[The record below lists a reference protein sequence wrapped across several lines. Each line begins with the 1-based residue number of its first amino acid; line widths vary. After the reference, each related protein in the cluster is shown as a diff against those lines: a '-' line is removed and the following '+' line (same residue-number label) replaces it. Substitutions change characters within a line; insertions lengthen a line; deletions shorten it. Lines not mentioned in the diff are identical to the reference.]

1 MYGSRR
7 RHRKRATLGLAVLLG
22 AAAIAV
28 GAVAFNGGNDEASA
42 AESCTGL
49 DTALQNNLNFIA
61 GQQAA
66 PDAQSEARIANRE
79 AVVDQLQQRRAV
91 AGCTGDLTAQ
101 PIAAGGSG
109 ENCAGLDTALR
120 NNLDF
125 IAGQQAGPDSQ
136 SAARIENRQAVVDL
150 IQQRREAA
158 GCTEDVQATPPAET
172 NPPAAEPP
180 ATNPPTTNPPTAAP
194 PSDAVGEVVCAGST
208 VTLSGEAG
216 APAASSNQ
224 FPVGTRLK
232 VTNLDNDK
240 SITVEVTSTSGSC
253 ALLNDS
259 AFEQVREAGK
269 FLIRQARIER
279 VG

>member
-1 MYGSRR
+1 MPLFTRNG
-7 RHRKRATLGLAVLLG
+7 RHRRKAGIGLAALV
-22 AAAIAV
+22 AAV
-28 GAVAFNGGNDEASA
+28 GLAAVAVALSTGRGEA

-91 AGCTGDLTAQ
+91 AGCTGELKAQ

-136 SAARIENRQAVVDL
+136 
-150 IQQRREAA
+150 
-158 GCTEDVQATPPAET
+158 
-172 NPPAAEPP
+172 
-180 ATNPPTTNPPTAAP
+180 
-194 PSDAVGEVVCAGST
+194 
-208 VTLSGEAG
+208 
-216 APAASSNQ
+216 
-224 FPVGTRLK
+224 
-232 VTNLDNDK
+232 
-240 SITVEVTSTSGSC
+240 
-253 ALLNDS
+253 
-259 AFEQVREAGK
+259 
-269 FLIRQARIER
+269 
-279 VG
+279 